1 MDDDTFGTLFIF
13 FALLALFSF
22 LLLVIVSSPPI
33 YDWTWLA
40 VSTIALG
47 EIIFWLCAEQP
58 EKGKNIF
65 EWTAGE
71 KMMSY
76 LIALL
81 ISMPIN
87 AAGYVIYRFP
97 KEVSTFFMEIVPLAF
112 WVLAFLGIAFFIVLV
127 NSLKFR
133 FKKPKNKKKK
143 GGGKK

>member
-1 MDDDTFGTLFIF
+1 
-13 FALLALFSF
+13 
-22 LLLVIVSSPPI
+22 VISAIV
-33 YDWTWLA
+33 
-40 VSTIALG
+40 LG
-47 EIIFWLCAEQP
+47 EIFFWLWAEQP
-58 EKGKNIF
+58 KKGRNIL

-71 KMMSY
+71 KIFSY

-81 ISMPIN
+81 ISLPIN

-97 KEVSTFFMEIVPLAF
+97 KESYTFFMGIVPLAF